1 MATRSASTGV
11 LVTLVI
17 FVILSIALMVLS
29 VLQFTEMKRAQSDL
43 AKARNQGNLIGT
55 EAEFETDDARRLTTA
70 AKAANKSLLGYMLS
84 LNQQLSGQ
92 LTGDRSKVI
101 DDKGVEAAAKELGVE
116 EGGSVKA
123 LVQRLKSSADSTA
136 SELQGLKDKMDAI
149 QKQLTAAAAAAAK
162 GGDAG
167 GSEAMTKASQAL
179 ADLSAA
185 TEAYRSET
193 ESLRKSMAEARQDFE
208 RRVSEVQNE
217 RNSTVESLKTDSANL
232 QTQLDQAQKRL
243 SQFETGLQN
252 PALLV
257 DARVIEVNGS
267 DGQIFIDIGKQ
278 QRLQAGTTFEVFE
291 TTDQIRGSGE
301 DGPRGKASIQVMRVG
316 DLTST
321 ARVIR
326 NTPGRPVVRGD
337 LLANAVYSPSH
348 RYRFLVHGKFNIDG
362 DQFPSTAETD
372 LVVQR
377 IKDWG
382 GTVSGEDR
390 VTGDLDFV
398 VIGEPPQEPP
408 PLSPTA
414 SSAEVAAYQNAKAAK
429 DQYEKILGDATKA
442 RIPVLNWNRFQSLT
456 GMTD

>member
-17 FVILSIALMVLS
+17 FVILTIALLVVS
-29 VLQFTEMKRAQSDL
+29 ILQWTQVKSLGADLDKERKRTAQVASASEL
-43 AKARNQGNLIGT
+43 
-55 EAEFETDDARRLTTA
+55 ETDDVNRLRQGA
-70 AKAANKSLLGYMLS
+70 MASSKSLVPYLVD

-92 LTGDRSKVI
+92 LTGNRAKVA
-101 DDKGVEAAAKELGVE
+101 DDKGLAEALKALGVE
-116 EGGSVKA
+116 EGGTVKG
-123 LVQRLKSSADSTA
+123 LVARLKSSNDTA
-136 SELQGLKDKMDAI
+136 NAELKSLKDRMD
-149 QKQLTAAAAAAAK
+149 QLKAQIDAASAQTAQGATK
-162 GGDAG
+162 D
-167 GSEAMTKASQAL
+167 SEMLAKASQTL

-185 TEAYRSET
+185 AEAYRTET
-193 ESLRKSMAEARQDFE
+193 SGLQQAMANARQDFD
-208 RRVSEVQNE
+208 RRVTEVTEE
-217 RNSTVESLKTDSANL
+217 RNATVESLKADSANL
-232 QTQLDQAQKRL
+232 QTQLDQAQRKL

-252 PALLV
+252 PAVLV
-257 DARVIEVNGS
+257 DGRVVEVNGS
-267 DGQIFIDIGKQ
+267 EGQIFIDLGRQ

-291 TTDQIRGSGE
+291 TPEQIRSSGE
-301 DGPRGKASIQVMRVG
+301 QGLRGKASIQVMRVG

-326 NTPGRPVVRGD
+326 SNPGRPVLRGD

-362 DQFPSTAETD
+362 DKLASADETQ
-372 LVVQR
+372 LIVQR

-390 VTGDLDFV
+390 VTGDLDFI
-398 VIGEPPQEPP
+398 VIGEPPQEPN
-408 PLSPTA
+408 PLSPA
-414 SSAEVAAYQNAKAAK
+414 AEAAEVAAYQSAKSAK
-429 DQYEKILGDATKA
+429 DQYEKILGDATRA